1 MESVVI
7 NLFPNFAF
15 WKLHSLKEY
24 LLFFLMLAS
33 GIALL
38 FYVLRRM
45 KKART
50 PAGSLKRITEAV
62 QKQSHG
68 KARILRPASPLLQG
82 CDLLV
87 LLNQDL
93 VILKNVYTGY
103 FIQGSYHAEQW
114 KISDNSMSQEIAN
127 PLPFLQKDAIEIENL
142 LKKNKIENL
151 ALHYFVL
158 FSDNYAEPEITLDDA
173 ALPYAQTLKTFK
185 DWLKKHQLHPHTAQ
199 ELEAIQKALEP
210 LCKVEE

>member
-87 LLNQDL
+87 HF
-93 VILKNVYTGY
+93 KSGFGY
-103 FIQGSYHAEQW
+103 
-114 KISDNSMSQEIAN
+114 
-127 PLPFLQKDAIEIENL
+127 P
-142 LKKNKIENL
+142 
-151 ALHYFVL
+151 
-158 FSDNYAEPEITLDDA
+158 
-173 ALPYAQTLKTFK
+173 
-185 DWLKKHQLHPHTAQ
+185 
-199 ELEAIQKALEP
+199 
-210 LCKVEE
+210 